1 MFTIAKKKFCHKFIS
16 TPKTTPT
23 PKIESNTA
31 KKTIPFAYCPNQTKN
46 TSPVFGESKSK
57 YRPLH
62 LHCIALTLEK
72 LIIFS
77 APSGS
82 GKTTVVK
89 HLLQVMENQLAFSVS
104 ATTRAPRPN
113 EVDGREYHFLQL
125 SHFREKINEGA
136 FLEHEEVY
144 AGILYGTLWAEVKK
158 IWASGKTVVFDV
170 DVKGGLNLKRKFG
183 EQALAVFLRPPSV
196 DVLMERLTKRS
207 TEVEH
212 QLQERIAKAN
222 YELSFESQ
230 YDTVVVNDNLDETFA
245 SCEKLVSEFIKNQ

>member
-1 MFTIAKKKFCHKFIS
+1 
-16 TPKTTPT
+16 
-23 PKIESNTA
+23 
-31 KKTIPFAYCPNQTKN
+31 
-46 TSPVFGESKSK
+46 
-57 YRPLH
+57 
-62 LHCIALTLEK
+62 LEK

-89 HLLQVMENQLAFSVS
+89 HLLSIMENQLAFSVS
-104 ATTRAPRPN
+104 ATTRNPRPG
-113 EVDGREYHFLQL
+113 EVNGREYHFLDL
-125 SHFREKINEGA
+125 DDFRNKINEGA

-144 AGILYGTLWAEVKK
+144 AGILYGTLWSEVRK
-158 IWASGKTVVFDV
+158 IWAQGKAVVFDV
-170 DVKGGLNLKRKFG
+170 DVKGGLNLKRQFG
-183 EQALAVFLRPPSV
+183 SQALAVFLRPPSV

-230 YDTVVVNDNLDETFA
+230 YDTVVVNDKLEDTFA
-245 SCEKLVSEFIKNQ
+245 TCEKLVSDFLAIP